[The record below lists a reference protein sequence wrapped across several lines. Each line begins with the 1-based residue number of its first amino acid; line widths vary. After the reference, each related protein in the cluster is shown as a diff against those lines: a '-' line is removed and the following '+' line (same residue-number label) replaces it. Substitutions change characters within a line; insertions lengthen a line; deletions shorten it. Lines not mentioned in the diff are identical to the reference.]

1 MKKTYLLEKRAML
14 DIVEA
19 LLDKL
24 EYMTTDTA
32 HDIER
37 YTAELADMDPDQAK
51 LNWRVNDI
59 AVLKAKLTAADAVQ
73 KALEKLI

>member
-1 MKKTYLLEKRAML
+1 MKKTYLQEKRAML

-24 EYMTTDTA
+24 DFMVTDTE
-32 HDIER
+32 HDIES
-37 YTAELADMDPDQAK
+37 YTAELADMHPDEAK